1 MSTKDK
7 SAALFQWRIVVVAA
21 ILTGLFGMLI
31 LRLVQLQVGVSQYG
45 NDFLQRQGDLRAVRS
60 AEIPAYRGLITDRR
74 GSPLAVSTPVVTLW
88 ANPQQLLGSGR
99 ENELAE
105 LMNLSVADFAR
116 RLERYRKKQF
126 MYLARHQ
133 TPHTARAV
141 LAADIPG
148 VYGQREYKRFYP
160 AGEVVSQLVG
170 TTDIDGAGA
179 TGLELVFEEKLQ
191 GRPGKKRFIKALHG
205 ESIRDIGVVD
215 EAADGAELQ
224 LSLDLRLQH
233 VQHRE
238 LLRAMNETGAAAASA
253 VTVDARTGE
262 ILAMTNLPS
271 FNPNRRGQLDL
282 ATMRNRVV
290 TDVFEPGSTVK
301 PLTLVAA
308 LESGEFDIETLIN
321 TSPGRIKVGDK
332 VLPDPV
338 NYGEISVSRV
348 IEKSSQV
355 GVTKI
360 AQALGH
366 EPILDVFARFG
377 LGQSTGAEF
386 PGERSGRLPDHDFW
400 SAIDRVTPA
409 FGYGLLVTP
418 MQLAQAYA
426 VFANKGKLVPFT
438 FIAQGEGSG
447 GSRHHA
453 SRQVISPAVAEQVIT
468 VLHRVTGP
476 EGTARKATVSGFG
489 VGGKTGTVHKVG
501 SAGYL
506 DDRYVALFV
515 GVAPVSAPRYVTVVV
530 IDEPSG
536 DAYGGGAA
544 AAPVYSRITQEVL
557 RIKNVAPKSA
567 EPESGELI
575 LAGSGEGDT
584 SA

>member
-1 MSTKDK
+1 VSTKYK

-105 LMNLSVADFAR
+105 LMNLSVADFAG

-179 TGLELVFEEKLQ
+179 TGLELVFEDKLQ

-215 EAADGAELQ
+215 EAADGAELK

-386 PGERSGRLPDHDFW
+386 PGERSGQLPDHDFW

-438 FIAQGEGSG
+438 FIAQGGASG

>member
-215 EAADGAELQ
+215 EAADGAELK

-438 FIAQGEGSG
+438 FIAQGEASG
-447 GSRHHA
+447 ESRHHA

>member
-1 MSTKDK
+1 VSTKYK

-105 LMNLSVADFAR
+105 LMNLSVADFAG

-179 TGLELVFEEKLQ
+179 TGLELVFEDKLQ

-215 EAADGAELQ
+215 EAADGAELK

-386 PGERSGRLPDHDFW
+386 PGERSGQLPDHDFW

-438 FIAQGEGSG
+438 FIAQGGASG

-501 SAGYL
+501 SSGYL

-575 LAGSGEGDT
+575 LASSGEGDT

>member
-215 EAADGAELQ
+215 EAADGAELK

-438 FIAQGEGSG
+438 FIAQGEASG

-557 RIKNVAPKSA
+557 RIKNVAPESA

>member
-1 MSTKDK
+1 MSTKYK

-179 TGLELVFEEKLQ
+179 TGLELVFEDKLQ

-215 EAADGAELQ
+215 EAADGAELK

-386 PGERSGRLPDHDFW
+386 PGERSGQLPDHDFW

-438 FIAQGEGSG
+438 FIAQGEASG

-575 LAGSGEGDT
+575 LASSGEGDT

>member
-179 TGLELVFEEKLQ
+179 TGLELVFEDKLK

-215 EAADGAELQ
+215 EAADGAELK

-438 FIAQGEGSG
+438 FIAQGEASG

-476 EGTARKATVSGFG
+476 EGTARKATVAGFG

>member
-438 FIAQGEGSG
+438 FIAQGEASD

-476 EGTARKATVSGFG
+476 EGTARKATVAGFG

-557 RIKNVAPKSA
+557 RIKNIAPKSA

>member
-438 FIAQGEGSG
+438 FIAQGEASG

-536 DAYGGGAA
+536 DTYGGGAA